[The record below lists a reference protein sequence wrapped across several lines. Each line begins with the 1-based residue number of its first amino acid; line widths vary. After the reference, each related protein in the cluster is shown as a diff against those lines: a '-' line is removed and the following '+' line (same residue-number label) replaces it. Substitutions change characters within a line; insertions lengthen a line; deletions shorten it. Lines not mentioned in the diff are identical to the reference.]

1 MASDLKNGLE
11 LKNISST
18 YEPFPSDSSIW
29 SYVQDKFGAE
39 RSFIVAYLDYKVLIG
54 TYENDDYNFYE
65 NEAIEA
71 KYIQRLRV
79 FNESKELHLWR
90 TSEGLKGR
98 LRMDSEENGSEV
110 VDAYQVLFGTRS
122 EPSGNYTKISEER
135 GTELFLPFHDLEI
148 DVKKEKRIRI
158 AVKTRNYIDYNNVFQ
173 ATYIDCRFMG
183 FHLWNIQK
191 NEWEEIKSVQKR

>member
-18 YEPFPSDSSIW
+18 HEPFPTDSSIW
-29 SYVQDKFGAE
+29 SYVQDKFGSE

-54 TYENDDYNFYE
+54 TYENGNYNFQE
-65 NEAIEA
+65 KEKETVEL

-79 FNESKELHLWR
+79 FNDTKELHLWR

-98 LRMDSEENGSEV
+98 LRMDSEGVGSAV

-122 EPSGNYTKISEER
+122 EPSGNYTRISEER
-135 GTELFLPFHDLEI
+135 GTELFLPFQDLEI
-148 DVKKEKRIRI
+148 DVKKEKKSRI

-173 ATYIDCRFMG
+173 ATYIDCRLMG
-183 FHLWNIQK
+183 FYNDDKELI
-191 NEWEEIKSVQKR
+191 

>member
-18 YEPFPSDSSIW
+18 YEPFPHDSNIW
-29 SYVQDKFGAE
+29 SYVQDKFGAG
-39 RSFIVAYLDYKVLIG
+39 RSFVVAFLDYKVLIG
-54 TYENDDYNFYE
+54 TYEDSKYNFHE
-65 NEAIEA
+65 NENIES

-79 FNESKELHLWR
+79 FNETEELHLWR

-98 LRMDSEENGSEV
+98 LRIDSEGNESYV

-122 EPSGNYTKISEER
+122 EPSGNYTRISEER
-135 GTELFLPFHDLEI
+135 GTELFLPFQDLEVY
-148 DVKKEKRIRI
+148 VKKEKKGRISI
-158 AVKTRNYIDYNNVFQ
+158 KTRNYIDYNSMFQ

-183 FHLWNIQK
+183 FYNDGKDLI
-191 NEWEEIKSVQKR
+191 